1 MVGFPPLRSFKD
13 MSLPPFGMSLCYL
26 LLNQLQSLQQ
36 AGYEVVGMAL
46 PFQIQ

>member
-1 MVGFPPLRSFKD
+1 
-13 MSLPPFGMSLCYL
+13 MSLRYL